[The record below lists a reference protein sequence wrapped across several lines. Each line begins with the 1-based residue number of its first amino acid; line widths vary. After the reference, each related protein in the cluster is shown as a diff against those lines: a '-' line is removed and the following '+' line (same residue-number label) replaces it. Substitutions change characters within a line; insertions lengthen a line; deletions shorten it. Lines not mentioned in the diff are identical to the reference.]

1 MGITGLALP
10 WQITMARQR
19 ACSDSIGATQE
30 KRPEILLSGTD
41 DPANS
46 AARSADAL
54 RLAETRAADSALAA
68 ACRSGGENQ
77 NHRECAEKR
86 SSHAHPSRQAPID
99 KSRMLCRLV
108 CIMLTPCRLRV

>member
-1 MGITGLALP
+1 MGIAGLALP

-30 KRPEILLSGTD
+30 KRPEIHLSGID

-54 RLAETRAADSALAA
+54 RLAETHAADSPLAA
-68 ACRSGGENQ
+68 AYPSGRLGG
-77 NHRECAEKR
+77 
-86 SSHAHPSRQAPID
+86 SHQLYQTHAMRLQTLATNLLAHHHD
-99 KSRMLCRLV
+99 
-108 CIMLTPCRLRV
+108 THH

>member
-19 ACSDSIGATQE
+19 ACSDPIGATQE
-30 KRPEILLSGTD
+30 KRPEIHLSGTD

-46 AARSADAL
+46 ATRSADAL

-68 ACRSGGENQ
+68 ACRSG
-77 NHRECAEKR
+77 
-86 SSHAHPSRQAPID
+86 
-99 KSRMLCRLV
+99 RLGG
-108 CIMLTPCRLRV
+108 LERLYQTHGLGLRGLAMNLLGNRHDAADGGHE